1 MTLVDL
7 HNLFSTEDKCREFLV
22 RLRWPKGIA
31 CPRCQHTAISTLK
44 TQGKFE
50 CAKCCY
56 QFSATAGTIFHDSRL
71 PLEKWFL
78 AVLLTVEAKKGVS
91 ANQLKRM
98 IGVSY
103 KTAWYLSHRIRA
115 AMKGADTSKL
125 SGLVEVD
132 ETYIGGKRRGVV
144 KGGGMDNKTM
154 VLGALE
160 RGGQVRLRV
169 DKRAD
174 HKTLRR
180 FITQHTADE
189 TKIIFTDDWQGYKG
203 IGDHNTKHETV
214 NHSKEEW
221 VRGIAHTNS
230 IEGVFSLFKRGVV
243 GSYHNV
249 SAKHLPAY
257 LDEFTFRFNRRRKSD
272 LFADTLKHLMMAKAV
287 PFKALTRQ

>member
-7 HNLFSTEDKCREFLV
+7 RSLFSTEDKCREFLV

-31 CPRCQHTAISTLK
+31 CPRCQHTAISTLRK
-44 TQGKFE
+44 QGKFE
-50 CAKCCY
+50 CAKCEY

-115 AMKGADTSKL
+115 AMKGADTGKL
-125 SGLVEVD
+125 SGHVEVD
-132 ETYIGGKRRGVV
+132 ETYIGGKRRGVGR
-144 KGGGMDNKTM
+144 GGGMDNKVM
-154 VLGALE
+154 VLGAIE
-160 RGGQVRLRV
+160 RGGQIRLKV

-174 HKTLRR
+174 GRTLRK
-180 FITQHTADE
+180 FVKQTTADN
-189 TKIIFTDDWQGYKG
+189 TKVIYTDEWKGYSG
-203 IGDHNTKHETV
+203 IGDHDTKHEAV
-214 NHSKEEW
+214 NHSKKEW
-221 VRGIAHTNS
+221 VRGLAHTNS
-230 IEGVFSLFKRGVV
+230 IEGVFSLFKRGIV
-243 GSYHNV
+243 GQYHNV

-257 LDEFTFRFNRRRKSD
+257 LDEFTFRFNRRRKTD
-272 LFADTLKHLMMAKAV
+272 LFADTLKHLMAAKAIS
-287 PFKALTRQ
+287 FKELTQ